1 MWLNDLEKA
10 IVKLRE
16 EMPNFNFICVES
28 VKPSA
33 DGGIVFKT
41 TYHTF
46 IKVYRNGVIEE
57 KKEGEWRK

>member
-10 IVKLRE
+10 IVKMRE
-16 EMPNFNFICVES
+16 EMPDFNFICIEKVT
-28 VKPSA
+28 PSA